1 MWAAAAGRPVDA
13 LLANAGHGL
22 GRAFLDQDFADVRH
36 VIDTNVTGTVY
47 LVQLVGRA
55 MRSRGQGRILLTGS
69 IAGFM
74 PGTYQA
80 VYNGTKAFVDS
91 FSFALR
97 AELKDTGVT
106 VTCLM
111 PGATETDFFE
121 RADMLDTKVG
131 QGKKDDPADVARV
144 GFDAMMRGDG
154 DVVSG
159 WKNKL
164 QSAIANVTPAGI
176 LAEQHRRMAE
186 PGSAKKAND
195 IGLQCDGAIGDSQ
208 RNDPRQR
215 RSRHGRGP
223 GRRDGALAD
232 RRRSTIWRSTGP
244 RRSSRRRNRWP
255 RHSRGSSAA
264 PPLRACPTIYINDN
278 FGQWRSDFRR
288 TVAHCTARSSPG
300 HRVSRRLRP
309 TARDYFVLKPK
320 HSGFFDT
327 TLDTL
332 LETLGFAASF

>member
-1 MWAAAAGRPVDA
+1 MSKPFAIVTGASAGIGLELAAICAKEGFDLLVAADRPEIHQAADRFRGLGADVIVVEVDLATTDGVDRLWAAAAGRPVDA

-22 GRAFLDQDFADVRH
+22 GRAFLDQDFGDVRH

-47 LVQLVGRA
+47 LVQLVGRT
-55 MRSRGQGRILLTGS
+55 MRSRGKGRILLTGS

-121 RADMLDTKVG
+121 RADMLDTKVA
-131 QGKKDDPADVARV
+131 QEKKNDPADVARV

-159 WKNKL
+159 WQNKL
-164 QSAIANVTPAGI
+164 QSAIANVTPAAV

-186 PGSAKKAND
+186 PGSAKKAN
-195 IGLQCDGAIGDSQ
+195 
-208 RNDPRQR
+208 P
-215 RSRHGRGP
+215 
-223 GRRDGALAD
+223 
-232 RRRSTIWRSTGP
+232 
-244 RRSSRRRNRWP
+244 
-255 RHSRGSSAA
+255 
-264 PPLRACPTIYINDN
+264 
-278 FGQWRSDFRR
+278 
-288 TVAHCTARSSPG
+288 
-300 HRVSRRLRP
+300 
-309 TARDYFVLKPK
+309 
-320 HSGFFDT
+320 
-327 TLDTL
+327 
-332 LETLGFAASF
+332 